1 MRKPEEARCQRAVN
15 VFGVAAHCGACDVRQ
30 TRAEPIPAPRD
41 SSGSVERPESSTLDT
56 SCLGVCMIDLKTLAT
71 GATIAGVLGL
81 SALGIGA
88 GTASAAP
95 PLPTG
100 PQIPWQQDGHGHG
113 HWHGDDGGWGGDD

>member
-1 MRKPEEARCQRAVN
+1 
-15 VFGVAAHCGACDVRQ
+15 
-30 TRAEPIPAPRD
+30 
-41 SSGSVERPESSTLDT
+41 
-56 SCLGVCMIDLKTLAT
+56 MIDLKTLAA

-113 HWHGDDGGWGGDD
+113 HWHGDDWGGDDGGWGGDWGGGGWGWGGVPGPFACVSGPVGFGWGVGCI